1 MCHGS
6 KFNSILLLINVIFL
20 HRHLSFFDF
29 VQRGRTIEAEAAFEK
44 LLGGVHVKPA
54 MTELSKSDRGDG
66 SDSVKLSELI
76 CGRYFRGT

>member
-1 MCHGS
+1 MYVWFRFVAS
-6 KFNSILLLINVIFL
+6 RLLVVSLL
-20 HRHLSFFDF
+20 CLF
-29 VQRGRTIEAEAAFEK
+29 VTEAAFEK

-76 CGRYFRGT
+76 YGRYFRGT

>member
-1 MCHGS
+1 MCHCS
-6 KFNSILLLINVIFL
+6 KFISILLLINVIFL

-29 VQRGRTIEAEAAFEK
+29 VQRGRTIEAEASFEK

-54 MTELSKSDRGDG
+54 MNELSKSDRGDG